1 MSGKQR
7 ISRRTLLKGLGT
19 AVALPMLEAM
29 TPTQALGSGPSG
41 GPKRLA
47 FFYVPNGIHMEAWTP
62 NSPGADFTI
71 PSILEPL
78 APLRKDF
85 LVLSGLT
92 LDKARAYGDGGGD
105 HARAMST
112 FLTGR
117 HPRKTHGADLRAGVT
132 ADQVAAEKVGRLT
145 RFPSLELG
153 CDRGLQSGNCDSGY
167 SCAYSAN
174 ISWQSDATPM
184 AKEIDPR
191 LLFERLFSNEFKD
204 EPRESR
210 LRRQLYEKSILDFVS
225 EDAGHLRVRLGAH
238 DRRKIDEYLTSIR
251 ELERRI
257 ARSDRDAVA
266 SHAPAKPPVGIPK
279 SYEEHIRLLMD
290 LLLVAFQGDLTRI
303 ATFVLANEGS
313 NRSYRFIGVPEG
325 HHELSHHDGKKE
337 KQEKIRLINR
347 FHVSQFAYFL
357 GRLKS
362 IKEGNG
368 TLLDQAMIVY
378 GSGIGDGN
386 RHNHDELP
394 ILVAGRAGGTIQPGR
409 HIRFP
414 KETPLTNLY
423 LSLLDRMGA
432 TTASFGDSTG
442 RLPGLS

>member
-1 MSGKQR
+1 MSGKKR

-19 AVALPMLEAM
+19 AIALPMLEAM
-29 TPTQALGSGPSG
+29 SPVEALGGSPS

-47 FFYVPNGIHMEAWTP
+47 FFYVPNGVHMEAWTP
-62 NSPGADFTI
+62 NSPGTDFTI

-153 CDRGLQSGNCDSGY
+153 CDRGLQSGSCDSGY

-174 ISWQSDATPM
+174 ISWQSDSTPM

-210 LRRQLYEKSILDFVS
+210 LRRHLYEKSILDFVI
-225 EDAGHLRVRLGAH
+225 EDAGHLRAQLGAH

-257 ARSDRDAVA
+257 ARADRDTVA
-266 SHAPAKPPVGIPK
+266 SPALAKPPAGIPK

-290 LLLVAFQGDLTRI
+290 LLVVAFQGDLTRI
-303 ATFVLANEGS
+303 ATFVLGNEGS

-325 HHELSHHDGKKE
+325 HHELSHHAGKKE

-357 GRLKS
+357 AKLKS

-394 ILVAGRAGGTIQPGR
+394 ILVAGGAGGTIHPGR

-432 TTASFGDSTG
+432 PTASFGDSTG

>member
-7 ISRRTLLKGLGT
+7 ITRRTLLKGLGT
-19 AVALPMLEAM
+19 AIALPMLEVM
-29 TPTQALGSGPSG
+29 SPMEALGGVASR
-41 GPKRLA
+41 PKRLA
-47 FFYVPNGIHMEAWTP
+47 FFYVPNGIHMPAWTP
-62 NSPGADFTI
+62 NSPGADFAI

-92 LDKARAYGDGGGD
+92 LDKARAHGDGGGD

-132 ADQVAAEKVGRLT
+132 ADQVAAQQVGRLT

-153 CDRGLQSGNCDSGY
+153 CDRGLQSGSCDSGY

-174 ISWQSDATPM
+174 ISWQSDSTPM

-191 LLFERLFSNEFKD
+191 LLFERLFSNQFKD

-210 LRRQLYEKSILDFVS
+210 LRRQLYEKSVLDFVI
-225 EDAGHLRVRLGAH
+225 EDAGHLRAQLGAH
-238 DRRKIDEYLTSIR
+238 DRHKIDEYLTSIR

-257 ARSDRDAVA
+257 ARADHDTAA
-266 SHAPAKPPVGIPK
+266 AHAPAKPPVGIPK

-290 LLLVAFQGDLTRI
+290 LLVVAFQGDLTRI
-303 ATFVLANEGS
+303 ATFVFANEGS

-325 HHELSHHDGKKE
+325 HHELSHHAGEKE

-347 FHVSQFAYFL
+347 FHVSQFGYFV
-357 GRLKS
+357 GKLKS

-394 ILVAGRAGGTIQPGR
+394 ILVAGRAGGTIRPGR

-414 KETPLTNLY
+414 KETPLTNLH
-423 LSLLDRMGA
+423 LSLLDRMDA
-432 TTASFGDSTG
+432 PTASFGDSTG

>member
-1 MSGKQR
+1 MSGKHR

-19 AVALPMLEAM
+19 AIALPMLEAM
-29 TPTQALGSGPSG
+29 SPLEALGGSPSGPR
-41 GPKRLA
+41 RLA

-62 NSPGADFTI
+62 NSLGADFTT

-78 APLRKDF
+78 APLRKDL

-92 LDKARAYGDGGGD
+92 LDKARALGDGGGD

-132 ADQVAAEKVGRLT
+132 ADQVAAQKVGGLT

-153 CDRGLQSGNCDSGY
+153 CDRGMQSGSCDSGY

-174 ISWQSDATPM
+174 ISWQSDSTPM
-184 AKEIDPR
+184 AKEIDPG
-191 LLFERLFSNEFKD
+191 LLFDRLFSNEFKD

-210 LRRQLYEKSILDFVS
+210 LRRQLYEKSILDFVI
-225 EDAGHLRVRLGAH
+225 EDAGHLRAQLGAH

-257 ARSDRDAVA
+257 ERADRDAVA
-266 SHAPAKPPVGIPK
+266 SPALAKPPAGIPK
-279 SYEEHIRLLMD
+279 NYEEHIRLLMD
-290 LLLVAFQGDLTRI
+290 LLVVAFQGDLTRI
-303 ATFVLANEGS
+303 ATFVFANEGS
-313 NRSYRFIGVPEG
+313 NRNYRFIGVPEG
-325 HHELSHHDGKKE
+325 HHELSHHAGKKD
-337 KQEKIRLINR
+337 KQDKIRVINS

-357 GRLKS
+357 GKLKS

-394 ILVAGRAGGTIQPGR
+394 ILVAGRGGGTIHSGR
-409 HIRFP
+409 HLRFP
-414 KETPLTNLY
+414 KETPLTNLH

-432 TTASFGDSTG
+432 PTPSFGDSTG
-442 RLPGLS
+442 RLLGWS